1 MMSKGLRIGSML
13 LLAGALGMGVL
24 FVTAIQGQVIHP
36 DQMVGGLS
44 LQGDSVQEGST
55 MPNEPGA
62 GDVEKGIDRRMVVPD
77 SDSSESMDTTMMRTP
92 DAADAHKAR
101 ESDSR
106 SARSY

>member
-13 LLAGALGMGVL
+13 LLAGALGMGGL

-55 MPNEPGA
+55 MPNEPG
-62 GDVEKGIDRRMVVPD
+62 GVMWRRGSIVGWLCRIPILP
-77 SDSSESMDTTMMRTP
+77 TAWTQP
-92 DAADAHKAR
+92 
-101 ESDSR
+101 
-106 SARSY
+106 

>member
-77 SDSSESMDTTMMRTP
+77 SDSSDSMDTTMMRTP
-92 DAADAHKAR
+92 DATDADNAR

-106 SARSY
+106 SAGSY